1 MLQQTRESR
10 YHTGDSG
17 VGRTGLMLE
26 QTQISRYS
34 SPSGHGFAA
43 EDANNLND
51 KLQGKI
57 AEVIGMSNEL
67 NGPDRVVDGVFVQS
81 KYYQSASQ
89 TVAAAFDPNSGYY
102 RYGKQVLEVPK
113 DQYHDCVKFMRKRI
127 EQGKVRSTKNPAD
140 AEKIVRPGSVT
151 YEQAKNIARP
161 GNIDSLVFDAKTQI
175 VTSISGFP
183 ISFAV
188 TFAHSCWRGESV
200 KDATM
205 AALGCAALSGST
217 TVLTGVV
224 SAQLLRTGIGTF
236 GATSV
241 RNGVQA
247 ISRTPAGREVAR
259 QIATVSLRK
268 SVAGAAAVNHV
279 SRLLRTNVITAA
291 VAAVVTSTPDFYR
304 ALFKRSISWQ
314 QFGKNTAINATGVAT
329 GAAGWIGGAAGGAAI
344 GSAFPG
350 PGTVAGGLIGG
361 IVGSLGAGIGGTTA
375 AKFLADKFVKDDSER
390 LIAVLQDEIAQ
401 LASKYMLTEDELE
414 HVIAKIDQTINPK
427 WLGRMF
433 KQKDQSIFLRVELEH
448 LFKAIVRKRPKVS
461 LPSVGQLERTV
472 DEICLEST
480 ECSEKC

>member
-1 MLQQTRESR
+1 
-10 YHTGDSG
+10 
-17 VGRTGLMLE
+17 MLE
-26 QTQISRYS
+26 QTQISMYP

-43 EDANNLND
+43 EDANNIND
-51 KLQGKI
+51 ILRGI
-57 AEVIGMSNEL
+57 TAEVIGASNEL

-102 RYGKQVLEVPK
+102 RYEGQKLEVPR
-113 DQYHDCVKFMRKRI
+113 DQYKDCVQRMRKRI

-140 AEKIVRPGSVT
+140 AEKIVRQGSVT
-151 YEQAKNIARP
+151 YEQAKNIARA
-161 GNIDSLVFDAKTQI
+161 GNIDSLVFDAKTQV
-175 VTSISGFP
+175 VTSLSVFP

-217 TVLTGVV
+217 MILTGVV

-241 RNGVQA
+241 RNGMRA

-259 QIATVSLRK
+259 RVATASLGK

-279 SRLLRTNVITAA
+279 SRLLRTNAITAA
-291 VAAVVTSTPDFYR
+291 VAAIVTSTPDFYR
-304 ALFKRSISWQ
+304 AVFERSISWQ
-314 QFGKNTAINATGVAT
+314 QFAKNIAINTTGVAT

-361 IVGSLGAGIGGTTA
+361 IVGSLGAGIAGTA
-375 AKFLADKFVKDDSER
+375 AAKSLADKFVKDDSER
-390 LIAVLQDEIAQ
+390 LIELLQQEIEQ
-401 LASKYMLTEDELE
+401 LASKYMLTEDEFEALLT
-414 HVIAKIDQTINPK
+414 KIEEEVNPK
-427 WLGRMF
+427 WLHRMF
-433 KQKDQSIFLRVELEH
+433 KQKDQSTFLRVEFEH
-448 LFKAIVRKRPKVS
+448 LFREIVQKRPKVS
-461 LPSVGQLERTV
+461 LPSVEQLEKAIE
-472 DEICLEST
+472 EIRLEST
-480 ECSEKC
+480 